1 MPQLFCQVW
10 GDSDAE
16 PFPVKIDGGDTVGDL
31 KKLIRTKNPND
42 LEHIDPVHLKLW
54 KWNQPGSV
62 EGLDLGSRSGL
73 NPMETIEEIF
83 ENDPPQRKC
92 VHIVIKVPVHGKCFC
107 FFNHAYLL
115 TVLVTRNPSS
125 FGY

>member
-16 PFPVKIDGGDTVGDL
+16 PFPVKIDGGDAVGVL
-31 KKLIRTKNPND
+31 KKLIRAENPND

-92 VHIVIKVPVHGKCFC
+92 VHIVIQVPAHGK
-107 FFNHAYLL
+107 
-115 TVLVTRNPSS
+115 
-125 FGY
+125 